1 LQIIFLV
8 KLLFSNRGE
17 EKMDRISIIVP
28 CYNEEESLP
37 LFYDEIIDIAEGMN
51 EVSYELLFVNDGS
64 KDNTLSVLKKI
75 SVSNERAKYISFTRN
90 FGKEAAML
98 AGLQK
103 ASGDYVVIMDADLQ
117 HPVKLLPEMY
127 QALKNEKIDC
137 VCAKRVDRE
146 GDGKLRSFLTKHF
159 YNIINKMSEIE
170 MVDGAGDYRMMSR
183 QMVDSVIS
191 FKEYNRYSKGLFSF
205 VGFETKMIPYQNIGR
220 ATGSTKWSLFSL
232 WKYAIDGVISFS
244 NIPLVIA
251 SFSGILFCLLAFVL
265 AIYTAIKTTIYGNPT
280 SGWTTLVC
288 IILFIGGLQMF
299 FMGII
304 GQYIAKIYM
313 EVKHRPVYIV
323 KESNIESNH
332 IKQKTEKEFA

>member
-1 LQIIFLV
+1 
-8 KLLFSNRGE
+8 
-17 EKMDRISIIVP
+17 MDIISIIVP

-37 LFYDEIIDIAEGMN
+37 FFYKQIVDIAEGMKKVN
-51 EVSYELLFVNDGS
+51 YELLFINDGS
-64 KDNTLSVLKKI
+64 KDNTLLILKKLSSANI
-75 SVSNERAKYISFTRN
+75 KVKYISFTRN

-103 ASGDYVVIMDADLQ
+103 ASGDYIVIMDADLQ

-127 QALKNEKIDC
+127 YSLKNENIDC
-137 VCAKRVDRE
+137 VCAKRIDRE
-146 GDGKLRSFLTKHF
+146 GEGKLRNSLTKYF

-170 MVDGAGDYRMMSR
+170 MIDGAGDYRMMSR
-183 QMVDSVIS
+183 QMRDSVIS

-205 VGFETKMIPYQNIGR
+205 VGFETKMIPYHNINRVVGN
-220 ATGSTKWSLFSL
+220 TKWSFFSL
-232 WKYAIDGVISFS
+232 FKYAMNGVISFS
-244 NIPLVIA
+244 TIPLLIA
-251 SFSGILFCLLAFVL
+251 SFCGLIFCFLAFVM

-313 EVKHRPVYIV
+313 EVKHRPIYII
-323 KESNIESNH
+323 KETNLEDG
-332 IKQKTEKEFA
+332 FV